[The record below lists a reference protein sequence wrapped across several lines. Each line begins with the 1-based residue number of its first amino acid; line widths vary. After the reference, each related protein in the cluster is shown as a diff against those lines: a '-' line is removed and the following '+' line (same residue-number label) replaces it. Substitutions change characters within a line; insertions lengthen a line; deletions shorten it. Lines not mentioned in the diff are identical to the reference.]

1 MTFPAQRIPDG
12 NIMAPHHLY
21 IGVLAAYI
29 VCWVASNR
37 MPERE
42 AWATVTALTVAL
54 FGFLF
59 VWPDYPAAG
68 ALLTLLGAVGA
79 LVIVLFRSFWFDVA
93 SGLRL
98 AALLSVLIALDDA
111 VSHSFGVWTPLDW
124 VWHVWL
130 IHLVA

>member
-1 MTFPAQRIPDG
+1 MTFPAQHIPDG

-37 MPERE
+37 MPKRE

-68 ALLTLLGAVGA
+68 ASLTLLGAVGA
-79 LVIVLFRSFWFDVA
+79 CCGVVSVVLVRRCVRSPT
-93 SGLRL
+93 GG
-98 AALLSVLIALDDA
+98 A
-111 VSHSFGVWTPLDW
+111 VERTDRTR
-124 VWHVWL
+124 
-130 IHLVA
+130 

>member
-1 MTFPAQRIPDG
+1 MTFPAQRLPDG
-12 NIMAPHHLY
+12 NILAPHHLY

-37 MPERE
+37 MPKRE

-59 VWPDYPAAG
+59 VWPDYPATG
-68 ALLTLLGAVGA
+68 ALLTLSGIVGA
-79 LVIVLFRSFWFDVA
+79 LLAVVFRSFWSDSA
-93 SGLRL
+93 SDLRL
-98 AALLSVLIALDDA
+98 AALFGVLIALDDA

-124 VWHVWL
+124 FWHVYL
-130 IHLVA
+130 IHLVT

>member
-12 NIMAPHHLY
+12 NILAPHHLY

-42 AWATVTALTVAL
+42 AWATVTSLTTGV

-68 ALLTLLGAVGA
+68 ASLTLVGVFGA
-79 LVIVLFRSFWFDVA
+79 LLAVLFRPFWADTE
-93 SGLRL
+93 SSLRL
-98 AALLSVLIALDDA
+98 VVLLCVLIALDDA
-111 VSHSFGVWTPLDW
+111 LSHSFGVWTPLDW
-124 VWHVWL
+124 VWNVWL
-130 IHLVA
+130 IHLMA